1 MENEIET
8 HIVLLNCQA
17 MSTLDKPKHAL
28 KLLQQAEHLLQS
40 EESSLKSLKNRQNLL
55 AVTLNNLA
63 CYYKSVKQPNV
74 SLSYL
79 QKVLKIEIENFSEP
93 SDLAATYLNIC
104 AIFSQLGKHQQA
116 ISSCFSAIK
125 YLKGYENEENFTEK
139 ILNSLVVANYNLG
152 VEYEYLQKFNKALEF
167 YSQGLSLAY
176 DGLGSSNSL
185 TIKLKDSI
193 ENLNKHTNSLNSFI
207 NSRRELRQQR
217 KIASSS
223 LGPIKTAPKEKD
235 FNLKCY
241 KETHLPKI
249 YNKAQRKL
257 SVDLNS
263 SQHEVIE
270 NRELTINKY
279 SGLRKFSNAIDR
291 LKNLIN

>member
-1 MENEIET
+1 MENEIEN

-28 KLLQQAEHLLQS
+28 KLLQQAEQILES
-40 EESSLKSLKNRQNLL
+40 EDPSIKSLKTRQNLL

-79 QKVLKIEIENFSEP
+79 QKALKIEIENFSEP
-93 SDLAATYLNIC
+93 SDLAATHLNIC

-125 YLKGYENEENFTEK
+125 YLNGYENTEKLNEK

-167 YSQGLSLAY
+167 YTQGLNLAY
-176 DGLGSSNSL
+176 DGLGSSNSM
-185 TIKLKDSI
+185 TIKLKYCL
-193 ENLNKHTNSLNSFI
+193 EKLKAHTSSLNSFI
-207 NSRRELRQQR
+207 NSRREIRQQR

-223 LGPIKTAPKEKD
+223 LGPIKMIKEKEY
-235 FNLKCY
+235 NLKCY

-249 YNKAQRKL
+249 YNKAKRKL
-257 SVDLNS
+257 SVDVKNS
-263 SQHEVIE
+263 EYEEIE
-270 NRELTINKY
+270 DRDLTINKY

-291 LKNLIN
+291 LKSLIN